1 MADIEFYSDPGNEGP
16 DDGYGLDDSL
26 EGDDMYNADYKL
38 TPLQKLEKYM
48 QSENVYTRQMVAR
61 GLLDTL
67 RAVEEMEDDVL
78 PVFNAMVKLSQDSDP
93 IVRSELMEQVPH
105 LAVYCQDNL
114 DLYEKSISSYLL
126 PMVVRYLNDQNN
138 QVRKT
143 SQAALLVLMEQE
155 LICKEDIEQ
164 QVVGVILDLAS
175 PDSLDDYRTEAVAL
189 MSKMAPL
196 LGRDMTER
204 LFLLRFCEMC
214 TDPLFH
220 VRKVCAANFG
230 DMCKVVEQDNTE
242 QHLLPKFYY
251 LCEDGVWGVRK
262 ACAECFMVVSCSCS
276 QDVRKGELAN
286 LFVNLLCDLSRW
298 VRMAAFQQL
307 GPFISTFAD
316 PGLTGLYVN
325 EEGILSVQVEHLQ
338 NIEKL
343 REIGEKLEF
352 ESKQILASGLTE
364 ESDEESKEE
373 ESLESPSSATER
385 SNVCDT
391 SMDLSETDQM
401 TEIIVS
407 TCATN
412 NNTSTSEEEL
422 SLEEMRAQEYQVK
435 KAAQR
440 LNDSSPQN
448 FEVTEEDNCD
458 KCTSGEEADAPRQG
472 EENAESICSVQE
484 GEDTKA
490 SCDSV
495 DQSKPD
501 SDNTDNEQ
509 EQTTSIQYD
518 SSLNNYDSFNF
529 WRDPLPEVSLDLEVV
544 NDNQDE
550 QGIVNRSSRTAT
562 ENECNTIN
570 TDISSLTLTDSGNRP
585 ACATNQLYGEAGIRI
600 HTASIS
606 TMSEESVNHIGS
618 THVLGQN
625 LNEVMDGVVHDYGFI
640 DSFSE
645 LSLLPLAD
653 ISGSSLGY
661 IDSDSSQDV
670 VEVMDEASLAQMQD
684 IVPQSLLESYLGMV
698 DPSRAQTVD
707 TEITKHCAYNLPAV
721 AYTLGRRN
729 WNCIKVLYDKLA
741 SDMQWK
747 VRRTLAFSIHEMAI
761 ILGDEITHRD
771 LVPVFDGF
779 LKDLDEVKI
788 GVLKHLAD
796 FLRAVDHDLRAVFL
810 GRDQSAPFAD
820 LSIADGRQG
829 SGGQTSGLQAD
840 ECYDQK
846 AGL

>member
-1 MADIEFYSDPGNEGP
+1 
-16 DDGYGLDDSL
+16 
-26 EGDDMYNADYKL
+26 MYIMICINL
-38 TPLQKLEKYM
+38 PLYYVWTDLW
-48 QSENVYTRQMVAR
+48 STCNCT
-61 GLLDTL
+61 
-67 RAVEEMEDDVL
+67 
-78 PVFNAMVKLSQDSDP
+78 PVFS
-93 IVRSELMEQVPH
+93 
-105 LAVYCQDNL
+105 
-114 DLYEKSISSYLL
+114 
-126 PMVVRYLNDQNN
+126 
-138 QVRKT
+138 
-143 SQAALLVLMEQE
+143 
-155 LICKEDIEQ
+155 
-164 QVVGVILDLAS
+164 
-175 PDSLDDYRTEAVAL
+175 
-189 MSKMAPL
+189 
-196 LGRDMTER
+196 
-204 LFLLRFCEMC
+204 
-214 TDPLFH
+214 
-220 VRKVCAANFG
+220 
-230 DMCKVVEQDNTE
+230 
-242 QHLLPKFYY
+242 
-251 LCEDGVWGVRK
+251 
-262 ACAECFMVVSCSCS
+262 
-276 QDVRKGELAN
+276 
-286 LFVNLLCDLSRW
+286 
-298 VRMAAFQQL
+298 
-307 GPFISTFAD
+307 
-316 PGLTGLYVN
+316 
-325 EEGILSVQVEHLQ
+325 
-338 NIEKL
+338 EKL

-422 SLEEMRAQEYQVK
+422 SLEEIRAQEYQVK

-625 LNEVMDGVVHDYGFI
+625 LNEVMDGVVHGVYTWCPIYMFI
-640 DSFSE
+640 
-645 LSLLPLAD
+645 
-653 ISGSSLGY
+653 
-661 IDSDSSQDV
+661 
-670 VEVMDEASLAQMQD
+670 
-684 IVPQSLLESYLGMV
+684 
-698 DPSRAQTVD
+698 R
-707 TEITKHCAYNLPAV
+707 
-721 AYTLGRRN
+721 
-729 WNCIKVLYDKLA
+729 
-741 SDMQWK
+741 
-747 VRRTLAFSIHEMAI
+747 
-761 ILGDEITHRD
+761 
-771 LVPVFDGF
+771 
-779 LKDLDEVKI
+779 
-788 GVLKHLAD
+788 
-796 FLRAVDHDLRAVFL
+796 
-810 GRDQSAPFAD
+810 
-820 LSIADGRQG
+820 
-829 SGGQTSGLQAD
+829 
-840 ECYDQK
+840 
-846 AGL
+846 